1 MSILN
6 PNLGERLRNMSEEL
20 ENAYRNGDSG
30 VIRQWRDFFLARCD
44 WTQATDSPLNAEQK
58 AAWAE
63 YRQALRDITS
73 QEGFPE
79 NVQWPSTPSA

>member
-1 MSILN
+1 MN
-6 PNLGERLRNMSEEL
+6 FVAGYPDYLRACQQEGADLSFL
-20 ENAYRNGDSG
+20 AK
-30 VIRQWRDFFLARCD
+30 QWRNQLLAQSD
-44 WTQATDSPLNAEQK
+44 WTQFVDVPLSAEQK
-58 AAWAE
+58 AAWAT